1 MFSIALT
8 LIVPLLAVCASNVVP
23 PVTAVVAGER
33 VYWQGYSPAD
43 RVFRLHSTSPMSPM
57 VVESHNFSL
66 LWSSDQPI
74 AWHIRDKEVWAVT
87 CRLEQPTFESY
98 YLSKMPLASSQTSGV
113 LPAQEVL
120 ARCGPLEA
128 LRNSLHSQN
137 LPPVY
142 FDFVSVVKD
151 RGRLFALASNRVLS
165 EWDYSFVV
173 KNPNAVPPDRKIEG
187 KWTKVAEYPAEF
199 FEPFT
204 IFMQPNGPAAV
215 TESGRLYTLRGK
227 REWAR
232 LRKFPPHGQ
241 GGIVAVIEDLRTGK
255 THAFTKTTCF
265 TLSNPDVA
273 RPFKFPDRDDHP
285 DSIAK
290 ALVQAVEFLDQK

>member
-1 MFSIALT
+1 VCDAEKS
-8 LIVPLLAVCASNVVP
+8 LLN
-23 PVTAVVAGER
+23 AVVDGESI
-33 VYWQGYSPAD
+33 YWSGHSGIGG
-43 RVFRLHSTSPMSPM
+43 VFELHSVLREGP
-57 VVESHNFSL
+57 VEIDDHELGL
-66 LWSSDQPI
+66 LWSPGKPI
-74 AWHIRDKEVWAVT
+74 AWHIRDGELWTLT
-87 CRLEQPTFESY
+87 CFALQSPVESY
-98 YLSKMPLASSQTSGV
+98 YVAKAQLPIPKSNIFRFSEHNISDCEPLV
-113 LPAQEVL
+113 RLRFVEKPA
-120 ARCGPLEA
+120 PL
-128 LRNSLHSQN
+128 H
-137 LPPVY
+137 
-142 FDFVSVVKD
+142 FDFVPTAKDAGKLFVLGADRVVTIWD
-151 RGRLFALASNRVLS
+151 ASFPFLAAVTREGDPLNRRH
-165 EWDYSFVV
+165 
-173 KNPNAVPPDRKIEG
+173 KG

-273 RPFKFPDRDDHP
+273 RPFKFPDMDDHP
-285 DSIAK
+285 DSTAK